1 LRAAHENDSV
11 TPSSPVKKESRMK
24 PTSPALRRREFAKV
38 AFLGAAAASLPAA
51 ANAQGMMMG
60 SMANKNVIFTKEDP
74 AHWAGKEALHVPVA
88 TVSGSTL
95 SVKTPHPMSDAHFI
109 VSHSVILGDGTYLSR
124 AVFTPK
130 DQPVSTHT
138 LPAGYKGRVTV
149 TSTCNLHDFW
159 ATTITV

>member
-1 LRAAHENDSV
+1 MS
-11 TPSSPVKKESRMK
+11 PSQ
-24 PTSPALRRREFAKV
+24 LRRRDFAKV
-38 AFLGAAAASLPAA
+38 AFLGAAAAAVPVAA
-51 ANAQGMMMG
+51 SAQGM
-60 SMANKNVIFTKEDP
+60 ANQNVIFTRENP
-74 AHWAGKEALHVPVA
+74 SHWAGKEATHVPVA

-109 VSHSVILGDGTYLSR
+109 VSHSVVLGDGTYVGR

-130 DQPVSTHT
+130 DQPESTHM
-138 LPAGYKGRVTV
+138 LPAGYRGRVTV